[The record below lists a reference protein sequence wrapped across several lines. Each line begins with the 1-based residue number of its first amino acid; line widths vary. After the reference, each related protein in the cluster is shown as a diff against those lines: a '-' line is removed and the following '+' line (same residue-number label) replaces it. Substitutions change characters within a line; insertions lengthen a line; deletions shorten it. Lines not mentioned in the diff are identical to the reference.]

1 MAAAAKGQAAA
12 AKGLVGVQIN
22 EKCEALPFHGSCIR
36 CGLSMAVTHDVLLAA
51 ADGRVW
57 VCGACRCRGASL
69 LRVLSG
75 VGADG
80 WCHLA
85 SA

>member
-1 MAAAAKGQAAA
+1 MAKGQAAA
-12 AKGLVGVQIN
+12 AKSLVGVQIN
-22 EKCEALPFHGSCIR
+22 EKCEVFPFHCSCIR
-36 CGLSMAVTHDVLLAA
+36 CGLSMAVAHDVLLAA
-51 ADGRVW
+51 GDGCVL

-69 LRVLSG
+69 LRVLGG